1 VVVLV
6 ADVVVVVDT
15 VDVVVKSAHLSKFS
29 EHVVVPLMYMRQMPP
44 LLMQGPSPSLH
55 TLQ

>member
-1 VVVLV
+1 MVVLV